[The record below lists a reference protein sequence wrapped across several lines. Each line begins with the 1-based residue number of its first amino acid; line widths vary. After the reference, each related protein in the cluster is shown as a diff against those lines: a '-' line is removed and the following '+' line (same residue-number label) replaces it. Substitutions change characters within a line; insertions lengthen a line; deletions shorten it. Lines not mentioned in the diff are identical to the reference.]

1 MTVSGALGEPRPF
14 ASLSPSLLARKGAAR
29 PAMRRQDTASFGL
42 SGMRM
47 DAARMEDL
55 GWNDWGLSETPQV
68 RTELQAE
75 TEVAHLAPFE
85 VPHVA
90 VVPEAFV
97 QGEGVQG
104 EGVQDE
110 AVHAVAA
117 GQDAVSTAA
126 LHAGP
131 APAAE
136 LSVWSQPAH
145 VDVAPDDH
153 FDEDTGEDGSTS
165 APMASLAP
173 EVPAFAARKP
183 DVLRQIDDLAERIN
197 RPVAPARNLVTEGR
211 RAAFTLRLDAERHFR
226 LKMAGLLLNRSA
238 QVIVTEAL
246 DKYLAEFA
254 DLSSP
259 AFTVGTRS

>member
-42 SGMRM
+42 SSMRM
-47 DAARMEDL
+47 DAAKMEDL
-55 GWNDWGLSETPQV
+55 GWNDWGLSEAPEARAEPLVEPQV
-68 RTELQAE
+68 AQ
-75 TEVAHLAPFE
+75 VAPFE
-85 VPHVA
+85 APHVA
-90 VVPEAFV
+90 VVPETFA
-97 QGEGVQG
+97 QADGAQEDGG
-104 EGVQDE
+104 QDE

-117 GQDAVSTAA
+117 EQDGVNTAA
-126 LHAGP
+126 LHAEP
-131 APAAE
+131 APEAE
-136 LSVWSQPAH
+136 LSAWSQPAH
-145 VDVAPDDH
+145 VDAAPGDH

-165 APMASLAP
+165 APMASLVP
-173 EVPAFAARKP
+173 EMPAFAARKP